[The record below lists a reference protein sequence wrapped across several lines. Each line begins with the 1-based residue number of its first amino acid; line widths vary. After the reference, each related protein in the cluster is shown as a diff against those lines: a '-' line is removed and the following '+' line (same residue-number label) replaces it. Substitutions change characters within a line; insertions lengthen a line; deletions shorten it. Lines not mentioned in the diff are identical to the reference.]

1 MGCAKALRRTRSHDT
16 LNGSPVEGSSPHKEI
31 TRAEL
36 LHNRH
41 SAPNASPRS
50 PPGVGIGSHSTG
62 RRGGA
67 FAPELFN
74 LTSTNGSFA
83 QTERRARTEQEDG
96 RGPWAPVS
104 AQGARVASPG
114 PPPPR
119 RLSLP
124 QRRYL
129 FPHVIHDSHETRQQ
143 FSFFTSSKFLLGL
156 LLAALLHTRGCHPQS
171 ATFTPGACRARLGAA
186 RCWGFCLPTPR
197 PDCGCSALL
206 PARPL
211 RKDHAW
217 RPVRNSPG
225 SDAPGCAASPDSQ
238 SRFKSLRTSLKGA
251 GTL

>member
-114 PPPPR
+114 PPPPPP
-119 RLSLP
+119 SVTP
-124 QRRYL
+124 TEAV
-129 FPHVIHDSHETRQQ
+129 PV
-143 FSFFTSSKFLLGL
+143 
-156 LLAALLHTRGCHPQS
+156 S
-171 ATFTPGACRARLGAA
+171 ACY
-186 RCWGFCLPTPR
+186 
-197 PDCGCSALL
+197 S
-206 PARPL
+206 
-211 RKDHAW
+211 
-217 RPVRNSPG
+217 
-225 SDAPGCAASPDSQ
+225 
-238 SRFKSLRTSLKGA
+238 
-251 GTL
+251 